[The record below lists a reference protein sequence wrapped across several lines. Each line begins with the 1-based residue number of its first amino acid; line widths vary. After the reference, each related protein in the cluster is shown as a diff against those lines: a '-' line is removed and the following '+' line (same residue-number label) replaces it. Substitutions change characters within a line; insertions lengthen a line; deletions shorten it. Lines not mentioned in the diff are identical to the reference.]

1 MSTTEELADALL
13 ADEMRKSSV
22 TSIQTQAQ
30 VHSPIGASTSGVQ
43 SSLPT
48 GPVTS
53 TPLSGLSFGSGDS
66 GIGET
71 SSEASGVSIEK
82 VQHQLAI
89 TTQEL
94 METKEALEN
103 SEKTISEL
111 EGRGEA
117 GGNIHV
123 DLRFKMRPCL
133 KRNNFWFIVS
143 TCNKYAA
150 KQHLIKKV
158 ICYTVR

>member
-30 VHSPIGASTSGVQ
+30 VHSPIGAFT
-43 SSLPT
+43 LPT

-53 TPLSGLSFGSGDS
+53 TPLSGLSIGSGDS

-71 SSEASGVSIEK
+71 SSESSGVSIEK

-111 EGRGEA
+111 KGRGEA
-117 GGNIHV
+117 GGKIHV

-143 TCNKYAA
+143 TYNKYAA
-150 KQHLIKKV
+150 KQYLIKEKKF
-158 ICYTVR
+158 YGTLEDDGR

>member
-30 VHSPIGASTSGVQ
+30 VHSPIGASTTGVQ

-53 TPLSGLSFGSGDS
+53 TPRSGLSIGSGDS

-111 EGRGEA
+111 KGRGEA
-117 GGNIHV
+117 GGKIHV
-123 DLRFKMRPCL
+123 DLRFKMRPYL
-133 KRNNFWFIVS
+133 KRNDFWFIVS
-143 TCNKYAA
+143 TYNKYAT
-150 KQHLIKKV
+150 KQYLMKKKL
-158 ICYTVR
+158 YGTL

>member
-1 MSTTEELADALL
+1 MQRRSSQFKSQLLRKESEELTFFVIFCVTTEELADALL

-30 VHSPIGASTSGVQ
+30 VHSPIGASTTGFQ

-53 TPLSGLSFGSGDS
+53 TPRSGLSIGSGDS

-103 SEKTISEL
+103 SEKTITEL
-111 EGRGEA
+111 KGRGEA
-117 GGNIHV
+117 GGKIHV

-133 KRNNFWFIVS
+133 K
-143 TCNKYAA
+143 
-150 KQHLIKKV
+150 KK
-158 ICYTVR
+158 